1 MAQNGFTL
9 EMAVRDYECDLQGV
23 VNNAVYQ
30 NYLEHAR
37 HEYLKSVGIDFAALA
52 AQGINLVVTRVEI
65 DYRLSLTSGDR
76 FVVEVRPERLSKVRI
91 GFRQDIRRLP
101 DGREVVNALVI
112 GTALNAKGRPQLPK
126 ELDEALGLDGGSH
139 LI

>member
-1 MAQNGFTL
+1 MEENCFTL

-37 HEYLKSVGIDFAALA
+37 HEYLKSIGIDFAALA

-65 DYRLSLTSGDR
+65 DYKASLTSGDR
-76 FVVEVRPERLSKVRI
+76 FVVEVRPERLSPVRI
-91 GFRQDIRRLP
+91 GFRHDICRLP
-101 DGREVVNALVI
+101 DRKVAIKALVT
-112 GTALNAKGRPQLPK
+112 GTALNAKGRPQLPE
-126 ELDEALGLDGGSH
+126 ELKDILDRA
-139 LI
+139 